1 MSQLWEYLKIALM
14 NIRSNK
20 GRSVLTMLGIIIGIS
35 SVIMIISVG
44 TGIKSEVNDELN
56 EMSGGLV
63 AIYVDNTTNPGEP
76 ISFTEED
83 FDAIAEKVPHV
94 KGVTPV
100 YSLYATTGTRKGN
113 FDLKLSCGTAGMKDY
128 SKNPIVRG
136 RFFSESDYYGAKKVC
151 VITES
156 SARQMFGTTDVLGM
170 NLEVDV
176 SGISQEYEIIG
187 IRQDSAAS
195 LINMGSGGIQT
206 MEVPIST
213 IESFGYMPQMRRRY
227 STFPTVIAFVYIVV
241 LKVERF
247 SVLILNMQSDA
258 SHGQRGNDRKPDSSR

>member
-83 FDAIAEKVPHV
+83 FDAIAEKVPHI
-94 KGVTPV
+94 
-100 YSLYATTGTRKGN
+100 L
-113 FDLKLSCGTAGMKDY
+113 
-128 SKNPIVRG
+128 
-136 RFFSESDYYGAKKVC
+136 
-151 VITES
+151 
-156 SARQMFGTTDVLGM
+156 
-170 NLEVDV
+170 
-176 SGISQEYEIIG
+176 
-187 IRQDSAAS
+187 S
-195 LINMGSGGIQT
+195 LIHI
-206 MEVPIST
+206 
-213 IESFGYMPQMRRRY
+213 
-227 STFPTVIAFVYIVV
+227 
-241 LKVERF
+241 
-247 SVLILNMQSDA
+247 
-258 SHGQRGNDRKPDSSR
+258 